1 MIASLRRISLEVT
14 LLAALAPLAQAQQAF
29 TPKQIVQFAPG
40 GDKERA
46 GLSRLPGLADLVK
59 GQFGIGAA
67 DLNGDGAAEM
77 IVVSLVCDDAG
88 CPVVALQSNGPGKGI
103 TPIFAQKVAGRL
115 AVTNEKVNGY
125 NALAAADKSGAIMK
139 DTRGQQIVYP
149 IRPAAAPSAAP
160 TAPQTSPKPAPPAAT
175 AAEAPATSN
184 AIAAP
189 AAGAASAAQA
199 TRAFL
204 PVCLLERCLN
214 PRVTTKSGVGTASAV
229 AEAQVTKDDA
239 AAWCAKFN
247 KGNPTCTDDQVA
259 QGGTAGGA
267 KYRANAFKATANC
280 ETGKL
285 AAVDGHS
292 YTYVGKW
299 PDGGPGAGRAKFQG
313 TTGEVGGRIF
323 EQQDGPQVANG
334 SMSIFQVALEPNAG
348 ESLAIQWEI
357 LCGGAA
363 PGGK

>member
-1 MIASLRRISLEVT
+1 MIASLRWISLGVT
-14 LLAALAPLAQAQQAF
+14 LLAALAPLAQAQQTF

-46 GLSRLPGLADLVK
+46 GLSRLPGLADVVK

-103 TPIFAQKVAGRL
+103 TPIFVQKVAGRL

-125 NALAAADKSGAIMK
+125 YALAAADKSGAIMK

-175 AAEAPATSN
+175 AAAPPATAN
-184 AIAAP
+184 
-189 AAGAASAAQA
+189 GV
-199 TRAFL
+199 FL

-214 PRVTTKSGVGTASAV
+214 PRVTTKSGVGTASAA

-239 AAWCAKFN
+239 TAWCAKFN
-247 KGNPTCTDDQVA
+247 KGNPTCADDQLA

-285 AAVDGHS
+285 AAVDGRS

-299 PDGGPGAGRAKFQG
+299 PAGGPGAGRAKFQG
-313 TTGEVGGRIF
+313 AMGEIGGRVF

-363 PGGK
+363 PAGK

>member
-1 MIASLRRISLEVT
+1 MIASLRWISLKVA
-14 LLAALAPLAQAQQAF
+14 LLTALAPLAQAQQTF

-46 GLSRLPGLADLVK
+46 GLSRLPGLADVVK

-125 NALAAADKSGAIMK
+125 YALAAADKSGAIMK

-160 TAPQTSPKPAPPAAT
+160 TA
-175 AAEAPATSN
+175 N
-184 AIAAP
+184 
-189 AAGAASAAQA
+189 G
-199 TRAFL
+199 AFL

-214 PRVTTKSGVGTASAV
+214 PRVTTKSGVGTASAL

-239 AAWCAKFN
+239 TAWCAKFN
-247 KGNPTCTDDQVA
+247 KGNPTCADDQLA

-285 AAVDGHS
+285 AAVDGRS

-313 TTGEVGGRIF
+313 TMGEIGGRVF

-363 PGGK
+363 PAGK